1 MIRVT
6 ISEVKN
12 GMSACLRRVK
22 AGDSVLV
29 VERRT
34 PVARI
39 VPVGID
45 AGGGKQAD
53 SVDEDAKLVRL
64 ERAGIVVRR
73 GSGSPLDL
81 LGPPLHSGAGVLEA
95 LLDERSEESREGCR

>member
-12 GMSACLRRVK
+12 GMSAYLRRVK

-29 VERRT
+29 MERRT

-53 SVDEDAKLVRL
+53 SVDEDAKLARL
-64 ERAGIVVRR
+64 ERAGIVVRH

-81 LGPPLHSGAGVLEA
+81 LGPPLHSGAGVPEA